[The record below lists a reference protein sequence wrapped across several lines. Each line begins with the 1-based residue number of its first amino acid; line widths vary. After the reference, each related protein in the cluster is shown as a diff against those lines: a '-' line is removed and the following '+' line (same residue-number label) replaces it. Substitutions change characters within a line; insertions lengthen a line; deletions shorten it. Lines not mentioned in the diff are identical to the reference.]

1 MTLEEMR
8 AATGWSKHELAR
20 QSGIDINT
28 LNRALIGKPISINTA
43 NRLAIGLSKGL
54 KRTIKAKDIEGLN
67 VK

>member
-1 MTLEEMR
+1 MTLEELR

-20 QSGIDINT
+20 QSSIDINT
-28 LNRALIGKPISINTA
+28 LNRAIKGETISVNTA

-54 KRTIKAKDIEGLN
+54 KRTITAKDIEGLN